1 MALGLATLTAN
12 ADYSEYFTV
21 SYEGKEVKNG
31 ETVTINKPTKEENG
45 FKAYFPHFDVTFF
58 NLSPDEEEEQFVG
71 GSLWYDTP
79 SKDECIGAVSLC
91 SSANCYP
98 STSDPSNIGYLDA
111 LGLLLGDDPFN
122 WQPHLENIPADKKFT
137 QTYRLTMCMKE
148 QEIINTQG
156 DVVYNP
162 IEGSEFT
169 MYIKFTS
176 ETNAIEGIDAENAE
190 AEYFTLQGVRVAEPE
205 NGLYIVKRG
214 EKVTKEIVRK

>member
-1 MALGLATLTAN
+1 MALGFAAFSAS

-31 ETVTINKPTKEENG
+31 ETVVVNQPTREENG
-45 FKAYFPHFDVTFF
+45 MNAYYPHFDVTFA
-58 NLSPDEEEEQFVG
+58 NLDPDEPVWVG
-71 GSLWYDTP
+71 GSMWYDTP

-98 STSDPSNIGYLDA
+98 GSADPSNIGTLDA
-111 LGLLLGDDPFN
+111 LDILLGDDPFN
-122 WQPHLENIPADKKFT
+122 WQPHLKNIPADTKFT

-148 QEIINTQG
+148 EEIINTAG

-162 IEGSEFT
+162 IEGSDFT

-176 ETNAIEGIDAENAE
+176 ETNAIEGIETENAE